1 MAKLRH
7 FNPNELLFNQQE
19 SFAILR
25 FFFVDVGIQAASL
38 TDKDRSFAQALLVE
52 AVDASYNMGYVEII
66 FDKFFGSTSV
76 SLKDLQELAKRFVK
90 HAVDN
95 WFRHATRADLR
106 DPKIYDSVRATLA
119 RNARSVWKI
128 RVQTDQLTY

>member
-7 FNPNELLFNQQE
+7 FKPDELLFNQQE

-52 AVDASYNMGYVEII
+52 AVDRSYDMGYAEIL

-76 SLKDLQELAKRFVK
+76 SAKDVQDLAKRFLK
-90 HAVDN
+90 HAVER
-95 WFRHATRADLR
+95 WFRHATKADLR
-106 DPKIYDSVRATLA
+106 DPKIYESVRSSLA

-128 RVQTDQLTY
+128 RVPTGKLTY